1 MGKSP
6 SIPLWKKGEA
16 IGLPGLI
23 EKLPVLGL
31 LVARLLTGSN
41 GMENEYPSCKLA
53 CPIMTDVREYVEL
66 IARRRFREAY
76 AAVRRQNPLPAV
88 CGRIC
93 THPCETVC
101 KRGQVD
107 EPIAIAGLK
116 RFAADYPSEKPRKTV
131 SPGKA
136 TGHKVAVVGSGPAG
150 LAAAH
155 DLALLGHEVT
165 VFEKLSVPGGMM
177 AVGIPS
183 YRLPKDVLAEQI
195 DEIKDLGVEVR
206 TGVAFGRDVTLKSLK
221 DSGYGAVFLAIGL
234 HLSRGLNVEG
244 EDLTGVLKGVDFLR
258 DVALGE
264 SVVLGEKVLVIGG
277 GNVAID
283 VARTALRVGA
293 KDVWMVCLEK
303 QKEMP
308 AWASEIE
315 RAREEGITIV
325 NCLGPKR
332 FLKKDGRLSGVE
344 FKRCTCVFNEK
355 GAFCPSFDETDVT
368 IVEADTV
375 IVAIGQAADLGFA
388 KQDGIAVTRRGG
400 LEADPVT
407 METSLPGVFSGG
419 DVVSGPATV
428 INAIAAG
435 KRAAASIDIY
445 MGGKSVPWA
454 ASLISA
460 EVPRL
465 SRDVIEKTRK
475 YERSRV
481 ADLPVGDRIRGFSEV
496 ERVFSE
502 ELATREALRCL
513 HCYLGAR
520 VNKGKC
526 VSCLTCVRVCPLGI
540 PSANEKGEIT
550 IDQVLCQA
558 CGMCALE
565 CPVQAIDINFRP
577 RGGVY
582 QDTMQDIGKSQGQD
596 PVIVGFFDL
605 QGNFGASDIERLRK
619 EHANISPVMVF
630 GLRRIDTVDVL
641 RAFELGADGVFVA
654 ECPPD
659 TDPFP
664 ATRGRLEHRIASA
677 KTLVEELGLGKGR
690 IEICTMPD
698 KGLLE
703 DALIAGFIKRIKNLG
718 PSPLR
723 VRQ

>member
-1 MGKSP
+1 VRRDYSRGRTNEMK
-6 SIPLWKKGEA
+6 
-16 IGLPGLI
+16 
-23 EKLPVLGL
+23 
-31 LVARLLTGSN
+31 
-41 GMENEYPSCKLA
+41 NEYPSCKLA

-66 IARRRFREAY
+66 IARRRFQEAY
-76 AAVRRQNPLPAV
+76 VAVRRQNPLPAV

-116 RFAADYPSEKPRKTV
+116 RFAADYPPKESRKTV

-155 DLALLGHEVT
+155 DLAVLGHEVT
-165 VFEKLSVPGGMM
+165 IFEKLSVLGGMM

-183 YRLPKDVLAEQI
+183 YRLPKDVLTEQI
-195 DEIKDLGVEVR
+195 DEIKDLGVEMR
-206 TGVAFGRDVTLKSLK
+206 TGVAFGRDVTLVSLK
-221 DSGYGAVFLAIGL
+221 DSGYGAVFLATGL

-244 EDLTGVLKGVDFLR
+244 EDLPGVLKGVDFLR
-258 DVALGE
+258 DVALGS

-283 VARTALRVGA
+283 VARTALRSGV

-303 QKEMP
+303 QEEMP

-315 RAREEGITIV
+315 RAREEGIAIV

-332 FLKKDGRLSGVE
+332 FVEKGGQLSGVE

-355 GAFCPSFDETDVT
+355 GAFCPCFDEADLTT
-368 IVEADTV
+368 VEADTV
-375 IVAIGQAADLGFA
+375 IVAIGQAADFGFA
-388 KQDGIAVTRRGG
+388 EQDGIAVTRRGG
-400 LEADPVT
+400 LEADPIT
-407 METSLPGVFSGG
+407 METPLPGVFSGG
-419 DVVSGPATV
+419 DAVSGPATV
-428 INAIAAG
+428 ISAIAAG
-435 KRAAASIDIY
+435 KRAASSIDRY
-445 MGGKSVPWA
+445 LGGKSLPWA
-454 ASLISA
+454 ASLRSA
-460 EVPRL
+460 EVPKV
-465 SRDVIEKTRK
+465 SQSIIESTRR
-475 YERSRV
+475 YERSTV
-481 ADLPVGDRIRGFSEV
+481 AALPVKDRIRGFSEV
-496 ERVFSE
+496 EGVFSE

-513 HCYLGAR
+513 HCYLGAQ

-540 PSANEKGEIT
+540 PCADERGEIT
-550 IDQVLCQA
+550 IDPVLCQA

-565 CPVQAIDINFRP
+565 CPVQAIDINFQP
-577 RGGVY
+577 RGSIY
-582 QDTMQDIGKSQGQD
+582 QETMQEIGKLQGTE
-596 PVIVGFFDL
+596 PLIVSFFDL
-605 QGNFGASDIERLRK
+605 HGNFGASDIEHLRK

-630 GLRRIDTVDVL
+630 GLRRIHTVDVL
-641 RAFELGADGVFVA
+641 RAFELGADAVLVA

-664 ATRGRLEHRIASA
+664 TTRGRLEHRIAAA
-677 KTLVEELGLGKGR
+677 KALVEGLGLGEGR
-690 IEICTMPD
+690 IELCTMPD
-698 KGLLE
+698 KGLVK
-703 DALIAGFIKRIKNLG
+703 DALIADFIERIKKIG

>member
-1 MGKSP
+1 MK
-6 SIPLWKKGEA
+6 
-16 IGLPGLI
+16 
-23 EKLPVLGL
+23 
-31 LVARLLTGSN
+31 
-41 GMENEYPSCKLA
+41 NEYPSCKLA

-66 IARRRFREAY
+66 IARRRFQEAY
-76 AAVRRQNPLPAV
+76 VAVRRQNPLPAV

-116 RFAADYPSEKPRKTV
+116 RFAADYPPKESRKTV
-131 SPGKA
+131 SHGKA

-155 DLALLGHEVT
+155 DLAVLGHEVT
-165 VFEKLSVPGGMM
+165 IFEKLSVPGGMM

-183 YRLPKDVLAEQI
+183 YRLPKDVLTEQI
-195 DEIKDLGVEVR
+195 DEIKDLGVEMR
-206 TGVAFGRDVTLKSLK
+206 TGVAFGRDVTLVSLK
-221 DSGYGAVFLAIGL
+221 DSGYGAVFLATGL
-234 HLSRGLNVEG
+234 HLSRGLNVKG
-244 EDLTGVLKGVDFLR
+244 EDLPGVLKGVDFLR
-258 DVALGE
+258 DVALGR

-283 VARTALRVGA
+283 VARTALRSGA

-303 QKEMP
+303 QEEMP

-332 FLKKDGRLSGVE
+332 FVERDGQLSGME

-355 GAFCPSFDETDVT
+355 GAFCPSFDEADLTT
-368 IVEADTV
+368 VEADTV

-400 LEADPVT
+400 LQADPIT
-407 METSLPGVFSGG
+407 METPLPGVFSGG
-419 DVVSGPATV
+419 DAVSGPATV
-428 INAIAAG
+428 ISAIAAG
-435 KRAAASIDIY
+435 KRAAASIDRY
-445 MGGKSVPWA
+445 LGGKSVPWA
-454 ASLISA
+454 APLKGA
-460 EVPRL
+460 EVPKL
-465 SRDVIEKTRK
+465 SQGVIERTRR
-475 YERSRV
+475 YERSKV
-481 ADLPVGDRIRGFSEV
+481 ADLPAEDRIRGFSEV

-513 HCYLGAR
+513 HCYLGAQ
-520 VNKGKC
+520 VNNGKC

-540 PSANEKGEIT
+540 PHADERGEIT
-550 IDQVLCQA
+550 IDPVLCQA

-565 CPVQAIDINFRP
+565 CPVQAIDINFHP
-577 RGGVY
+577 RDSIY
-582 QDTMQDIGKSQGQD
+582 QETMQEIGTSQGPD
-596 PVIVGFFDL
+596 PVVVGFFDL
-605 QGNFGASDIERLRK
+605 HGNFGASDIERLRK

-630 GLRRIDTVDVL
+630 GLRRIHTVDVL
-641 RAFELGADGVFVA
+641 RAFELGADAVLVA

-659 TDPFP
+659 ADPFP
-664 ATRGRLEHRIASA
+664 TTRGRLEHRIAAA
-677 KTLVEELGLGKGR
+677 KALVEGLGLGEGR
-690 IEICTMPD
+690 IELCTMPD
-698 KGLLE
+698 KGLVK
-703 DALIAGFIKRIKNLG
+703 DALIAGFIERIKKIG

-723 VRQ
+723 VRQSGT